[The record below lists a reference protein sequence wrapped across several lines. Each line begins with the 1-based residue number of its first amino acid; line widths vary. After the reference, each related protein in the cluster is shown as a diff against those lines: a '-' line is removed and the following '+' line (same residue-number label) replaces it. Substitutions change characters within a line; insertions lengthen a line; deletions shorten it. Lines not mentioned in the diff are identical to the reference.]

1 MPASSEKP
9 ALGTEEL
16 EKGMRPGRVGHVA
29 VIGAVTVALL
39 LVCNAGGLAR
49 WTQSLPSTPAN
60 AWIAERAADWHGLMT
75 RLGPSAW
82 LDALRSRVR
91 GE

>member
-1 MPASSEKP
+1 MPSPPEEP

-16 EKGMRPGRVGHVA
+16 EKGMRPGRAGHA
-29 VIGAVTVALL
+29 ALIGAVTVVLL
-39 LVCNAGGLAR
+39 LVFNAGGLAR
-49 WTQSLPSTPAN
+49 WTQHLPSTPAN

-82 LDALRSRVR
+82 FDALRRRVR